1 MQPATAIAPTDAP
14 DDGAAGLF
22 GMPGLSY
29 RHPSGSGSR
38 RNREVLVKALLEIQ
52 TSDIGLDHPH
62 QMILQ

>member
-1 MQPATAIAPTDAP
+1 
-14 DDGAAGLF
+14 
-22 GMPGLSY
+22 MPGLSY

-52 TSDIGLDHPH
+52 ASDIGLDHPH